1 MSLEDDATSGA
12 PLEDLDVEACR
23 RLLAATVFGCLA
35 VVDDGKP
42 VIIVLNHLV
51 DGRDIIFRTTDDAL
65 LSRLTDDDRAVHAA
79 FEVDT
84 AFPAGRSG
92 SSVIATGLL
101 AREKDAKRLAA
112 ARTRISAWADGERD
126 TVLRMTVQ
134 HLTGRHVGPL

>member
-1 MSLEDDATSGA
+1 MSLEEDAASGA
-12 PLEDLDVEACR
+12 PLEDLDAEACR

-42 VIIVLNHLV
+42 VIIVLNHLL
-51 DGRDIIFRTTDDAL
+51 DGHDIIFRTTQDAL
-65 LSRLTDDDRAVHAA
+65 LSRLTGDDRTVHAA

-84 AFPAGRSG
+84 AFPVGRSG

-101 AREKDAKRLAA
+101 AREKDSKRLAA
-112 ARTRISAWADGERD
+112 ARARISAWADGERD
-126 TVLRMTVQ
+126 TVLRLTVE